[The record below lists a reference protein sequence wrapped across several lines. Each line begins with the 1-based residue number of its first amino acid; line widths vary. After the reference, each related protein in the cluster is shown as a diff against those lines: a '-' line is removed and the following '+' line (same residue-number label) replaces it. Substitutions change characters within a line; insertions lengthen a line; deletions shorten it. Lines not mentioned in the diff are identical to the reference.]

1 LKTNLRHLSAVNVRD
16 MGVLALSLVIIFGLL
31 LFERVNFPYGNDV
44 VSNERLARLQGLSDL
59 KSVPNSNSD
68 QAILI
73 TGHRGSGVAGNIMID
88 GDLEETI
95 IGNTRRGILRAVK
108 ANIDFIEIDLRA
120 FAGGENDLVL
130 YHDSNLGKLVLP
142 SNLVASG
149 AREMEDLWLSEIKD
163 SRYRTSDLVNGEA
176 DRIVLFS
183 EFLEL
188 ASGSKQNIILDLKFS
203 DRFNEAEVIASFEKI
218 LDQLNKHSSAY
229 KSVTIFGDFQVL
241 RQWIAFV
248 RTRDRRDDF
257 DGRAARLGYTVLA
270 KHNQNRF
277 DILFR
282 PSQIFERWSQLQM
295 PGSEA
300 PILVLPVNF
309 ASGPML
315 SRADEKGVDVWVYGT
330 EDPRDWRMLEERGVN
345 GFILDDP
352 AAYSK

>member
-1 LKTNLRHLSAVNVRD
+1 MRQITTVNARD

-31 LFERVNFPYGNDV
+31 LFERVNFPYGNQV
-44 VSNERLARLQGLSDL
+44 VGNESLARLQGLADL
-59 KSVPNSNSD
+59 KSIPNSKAD
-68 QAILI
+68 QPILI

-88 GDLEETI
+88 GDLAETT
-95 IGNTRRGILRAVK
+95 IGNTKRGIMHAVK

-130 YHDSNLGKLVLP
+130 YHDSNLGKLDLP

-149 AREMEDLWLSEIKD
+149 AREMEDLWLSEIKE
-163 SRYRTSDLVNGEA
+163 SRYRTSDSVNGEA

-188 ASGSKQNIILDLKFS
+188 VSGSEQNIILDLKFS
-203 DRFNEAEVIASFEKI
+203 DRLNAAEMIAAFEKLI
-218 LDQLNKHSSAY
+218 DQLNEHSSAY
-229 KSVTIFGDFQVL
+229 ESLTIFGDFQVL
-241 RQWIAFV
+241 SQWIAFV
-248 RTRDRRDDF
+248 RNRDRRDDF
-257 DGRAARLGYTVLA
+257 DGRAFRLGYTVLG

-282 PSQIFERWSQLQM
+282 PSQILERWSQLQV
-295 PGSEA
+295 PGYES
-300 PILVLPVNF
+300 PILVLPVSF
-309 ASGPML
+309 ASNAML
-315 SRADEKGVDVWVYGT
+315 SRADERGVDDVWVYGT
-330 EDPRDWRMLEERGVN
+330 EDRRDWRHLEKKGVR